1 MCRLCHSLA
10 QGGRGCLSCWWWWK
24 VAVEG
29 LGGVGVAC
37 WEQFLHSLGW
47 SGHPQILLPA
57 KEELVASASFPLPPS
72 PELAVSL
79 RRDTSIDSSK
89 PSVPCRPGP
98 LSSQPAGW
106 CYTRRGTHSQV
117 PAGPG
122 AGAEGL
128 TVRGQGERRQAEVF
142 PEVSGASPTSAW
154 EAAQGLLQKAL
165 MQSGRTL
172 RLKEMRRAS
181 LSSSPGLFPSCLIR
195 TIILLAVLVCLGC
208 HDKCHRLEGLK
219 TELYFP
225 TVLESGR
232 PDQGASDR
240 YLGRA
245 PLPADGCLLAVPHRG
260 AVGREREREC

>member
-1 MCRLCHSLA
+1 M
-10 QGGRGCLSCWWWWK
+10 
-24 VAVEG
+24 
-29 LGGVGVAC
+29 
-37 WEQFLHSLGW
+37 
-47 SGHPQILLPA
+47 
-57 KEELVASASFPLPPS
+57 ASASFPLPPS

-128 TVRGQGERRQAEVF
+128 TARGQGERRQAEVF

-208 HDKCHRLEGLK
+208 HDKCHRLDGFNNRTVFSHHFGGWTSRSRGQQSVPGEGPSSCTWLPSHCVLTGALW
-219 TELYFP
+219 TEKDR
-225 TVLESGR
+225 EN
-232 PDQGASDR
+232 ASS
-240 YLGRA
+240 LVSLPRA
-245 PLPADGCLLAVPHRG
+245 LIPL
-260 AVGREREREC
+260 